1 MAHSGSTFGRGF
13 AVLAAA
19 LTLLLGA
26 CGSPAVVNR
35 LTADTGYK
43 LAANVP
49 YQRSRSLALDVY
61 YPQNVAGAPVIV
73 FFHGGRWTSLDK
85 SEFKFVGQALTS
97 LGYIAVLPEVRKY
110 PQVHFP
116 DFLDDAALAVKW
128 AHDNAATYGGSPD
141 KLFVMGHSSG
151 GHIASMLAL
160 NPEYLKAV
168 GGDRS
173 WLRGMIGLAGAYSFM
188 PITAPDLRD
197 LFGPVDRFRYSQP
210 VFYVDGSN
218 PPLMLVHGRDDDVMP
233 VKNTEELAK
242 AVSKAGGAVETV
254 IYDSLSHNMI
264 VGSLASYLRGRA
276 DVLDNIG
283 DFVTRTLKAPPR
295 VPGQVDIKATPLTV
309 DDDRDDS
316 SSTPLLA
323 PQPILDA
330 PAVGS
335 ELPPAPAQTY
345 DPITGEPIAAPQ
357 QPQSQWEP
365 QAQPDATPPPPAA
378 YRYAP
383 GPAPGNAVFQPSAS
397 PNP

>member
-1 MAHSGSTFGRGF
+1 MARSASIL
-13 AVLAAA
+13 LAALA
-19 LTLLLGA
+19 VLLGA

-35 LTADTGYK
+35 LTADTGFK
-43 LAANVP
+43 LAADVP
-49 YQRSRSLALDVY
+49 YQRSRQLSLDIY
-61 YPQNVAGAPVIV
+61 YPPNAAGAPVIV

-110 PQVHFP
+110 PQVRFP
-116 DFLDDAALAVKW
+116 DFMDDAALAVKW
-128 AHDNAATYGGSPD
+128 AHDNAATYGGSAD

-151 GHIASMLAL
+151 AHIASLLAL
-160 NPEYLKAV
+160 NPEYLKTA

-218 PPLMLVHGRDDDVMP
+218 PPLMLVHGRDDDVLP
-233 VKNTEELAK
+233 VKNTEDLAK

-283 DFVTRTLKAPPR
+283 DFVTRTLKAPR
-295 VPGQVDIKATPLTV
+295 RTPGQVDIKATPLTV
-309 DDDRDDS
+309 EDPYDS
-316 SSTPLLA
+316 GTTPLLA

-335 ELPPAPAQTY
+335 ELPPTPAPFY
-345 DPITGEPIAAPQ
+345 DPITGAPIAPAPA
-357 QPQSQWEP
+357 PTAAEP
-365 QAQPDATPPPPAA
+365 TPPPPGA
-378 YRYAP
+378 YLYAP
-383 GPAPGNAVFQPSAS
+383 SGAQGGTPANAVFQPSAS
-397 PNP
+397 PSP

>member
-1 MAHSGSTFGRGF
+1 MNPSISVRAFSTTL
-13 AVLAAA
+13 ALLATLLAA
-19 LTLLLGA
+19 
-26 CGSPAVVNR
+26 CSSPAIVNR

-43 LAANVP
+43 LAENVP
-49 YQRSRSLALDVY
+49 YDRKRSLQLDVY
-61 YPQNVAGAPVIV
+61 YPPNAAGAPVVV

-97 LGYIAVLPEVRKY
+97 LGYVAVLPEVRKY
-110 PQVHFP
+110 PQVRFP
-116 DFLDDAALAVKW
+116 DFVDDAALAVKW
-128 AHDNAATYGGSPD
+128 ARDNAGTYGGGAD

-151 GHIASMLAL
+151 AHIASMLAL

-210 VFYVDGSN
+210 VFYVDGGN
-218 PPLMLVHGRDDDVMP
+218 PPLMLVHGRDDDVLP

-254 IYDSLSHNMI
+254 IYDSLSHNMV

-276 DVLDNIG
+276 DVLDNIA
-283 DFVTRTLKAPPR
+283 DFVTRTLKAPVK
-295 VPGQVDIKATPLTV
+295 VPGQVEIRATPLVVEDPVNT
-309 DDDRDDS
+309 D
-316 SSTPLLA
+316 STPLLA

-335 ELPPAPAQTY
+335 GLPQPVPQSY
-345 DPITGEPIAAPQ
+345 DPITG
-357 QPQSQWEP
+357 QPLP
-365 QAQPDATPPPPAA
+365 ATPGTPT
-378 YRYAP
+378 
-383 GPAPGNAVFQPSAS
+383 NSVFPPSAS
-397 PNP
+397 PTP